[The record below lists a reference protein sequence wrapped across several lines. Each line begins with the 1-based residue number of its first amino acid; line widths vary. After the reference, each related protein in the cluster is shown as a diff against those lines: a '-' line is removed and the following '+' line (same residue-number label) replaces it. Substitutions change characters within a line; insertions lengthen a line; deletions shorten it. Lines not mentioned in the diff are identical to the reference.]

1 MISIAFRN
9 PVGVRI
15 APPLL
20 NHADAHGRAI
30 ATEKFFA
37 FWHLAL
43 RANVPI
49 GLKANGAFVRL
60 P

>member
-9 PVGVRI
+9 PVRVRI
-15 APPLL
+15 APPLF
-20 NHADAHGRAI
+20 NHTDAHGRAI
-30 ATEKFFA
+30 VTEKLVA

-49 GLKANGAFVRL
+49 GLKVNGAFVRL